1 MPIATDAPTLCCQ
14 ELVAIAKNRRQTIM
28 KKNTILMILILMSTL
43 SFSQVPKKSESV
55 LVNGKNIYYET
66 YGEGEPLFLLHGYT
80 LSSKS
85 WLPYVEDFDEEYEV
99 YLIDLTGHGNSDAFK
114 ESLSIKS
121 VAEDLNSLVEHLKLD
136 KIKAIGFSF
145 GGDVLYQLALL
156 NPSLIESMITIG
168 AVGSWT
174 VNDFLE
180 YQKAF
185 TFENRANF
193 PWLLPF
199 HKDDDKI
206 KALMEQF
213 KNYSIMVTNEELQS
227 IKPEVLIMI
236 GDDDEGMDLEEVA
249 RVKKNLPNSDL
260 WILPN
265 VAHGAHEGETKDEF
279 IVKSKVFLS
288 KK

>member
-1 MPIATDAPTLCCQ
+1 
-14 ELVAIAKNRRQTIM
+14 
-28 KKNTILMILILMSTL
+28 MSTNI
-43 SFSQVPKKSESV
+43 FAQAPKRSESV
-55 LVNGKNIYYET
+55 LVNGKTIHFEV

-85 WLPYVEDFDEEYEV
+85 WLPYVKDFEKEYEV
-99 YLIDLTGHGNSDAFK
+99 YLVDLTGHGKSEAFK
-114 ESLSIKS
+114 EALSIKS
-121 VAEDLNSLVEHLKLD
+121 VAEDLHSLVQYLKLD

-168 AVGSWT
+168 AVGTWT
-174 VNDFLE
+174 VNDFPE

-185 TFENRANF
+185 TFENRADF
-193 PWLLPF
+193 PWLLEY
-199 HKDDDKI
+199 HGTDDKI
-206 KALMEQF
+206 KALMDQF
-213 KNYSIMVTNEELQS
+213 KNYRVQLSKKELQS

-236 GDDDEGMDLEEVA
+236 GDDDEGMDFKEVA
-249 RVKKNLPNSDL
+249 RVKKYLPQSDL

-265 VAHGAHEGETKDEF
+265 VAHGAHEGETKDDF
-279 IVKSKVFLS
+279 ILKSKAFFS

>member
-1 MPIATDAPTLCCQ
+1 MQLLITESLATPS
-14 ELVAIAKNRRQTIM
+14 KNKPRIKMRKIIIFL
-28 KKNTILMILILMSTL
+28 ILTLMSTNN
-43 SFSQVPKKSESV
+43 FSQVPKKAESV
-55 LVNGKNIYYET
+55 SVNGKNIYYEI
-66 YGEGEPLFLLHGYT
+66 YGNGKPLFLLHGYT

-85 WLPYVEDFDEEYEV
+85 WLPYINDFDKEYEV
-99 YLIDLTGHGNSDAFK
+99 YLIDLTGHGKSDAFK
-114 ESLSIKS
+114 EDLSIKS
-121 VAEDLNSLVEHLKLD
+121 VAEDLNSLIQYLELD

-145 GGDVLYQLALL
+145 GGDVLYQLALM

-168 AVGSWT
+168 AVGTWT
-174 VNDFLE
+174 INDFPE
-180 YQKAF
+180 YQEAF

-193 PWLLPF
+193 PWLLTN
-199 HKDDDKI
+199 HGTDDKI

-213 KNYSIMVTNEELQS
+213 NNYTIKVTNEELQS
-227 IKPEVLIMI
+227 IKPEVLIII

-265 VAHGAHEGETKDEF
+265 VAHGAHEGETKGEF
-279 IVKSKVFLS
+279 IINSKVFLS

>member
-1 MPIATDAPTLCCQ
+1 MPTL
-14 ELVAIAKNRRQTIM
+14 N
-28 KKNTILMILILMSTL
+28 
-43 SFSQVPKKSESV
+43 FSQTPKTSESV
-55 LVNGKNIYYET
+55 LVNGKSIYYEV
-66 YGEGEPLFLLHGYT
+66 YGKGKPLFLLHGYT

-85 WLPYVEDFDEEYEV
+85 WLPYVEDFNEEYEV
-99 YLIDLTGHGNSDAFK
+99 YLVDLTGHGKSEAFK
-114 ESLSIKS
+114 ENLSIKS
-121 VAEDLNSLVEHLKLD
+121 VAEDINALVAYLGLD

-145 GGDVLYQLALL
+145 GGDVLYQLALI

-168 AVGSWT
+168 AVGTWT
-174 VNDFLE
+174 VNDFPE

-193 PWLLPF
+193 PWLLPY
-199 HKDDDKI
+199 HETEDKI
-206 KALMEQF
+206 KALMSQF
-213 KNYSIMVTNEELQS
+213 NNYTVKVTNEELQS

-249 RVKKNLPNSDL
+249 RVKKHLPHSDL
-260 WILPN
+260 WVLPN

-279 IVKSKVFLS
+279 IIKAKVFLS

>member
-1 MPIATDAPTLCCQ
+1 
-14 ELVAIAKNRRQTIM
+14 M
-28 KKNTILMILILMSTL
+28 KKYTILIIIILISTNL
-43 SFSQVPKKSESV
+43 FSQIPKKSEAV
-55 LVNGKNIYYET
+55 LINGKIIYYEI
-66 YGEGEPLFLLHGYT
+66 YGQGKPLFLLHGYT

-85 WLPYVEDFDEEYEV
+85 WIPYVNDFDKDYEV
-99 YLIDLTGHGNSDAFK
+99 YLIDLTGHGKSEAFK
-114 ESLSIKS
+114 EDLSIKS
-121 VAEDLNSLVEHLKLD
+121 VAEDLNSLVQYLKLD
-136 KIKAIGFSF
+136 TIKAVGFSF

-156 NPSLIESMITIG
+156 NPTLIESMITIG
-168 AVGSWT
+168 AVGTWT
-174 VNDFLE
+174 INDFPE

-193 PWLLPF
+193 PWLLTN
-199 HKDDDKI
+199 HGTDHKI

-213 KNYSIMVTNEELQS
+213 NNYTVKLTNEELQI
-227 IKPEVLIMI
+227 IKSEVLIMI

-265 VAHGAHEGETKDEF
+265 VAHGAHEGETKGEF
-279 IVKSKVFLS
+279 IIKSKAFLS